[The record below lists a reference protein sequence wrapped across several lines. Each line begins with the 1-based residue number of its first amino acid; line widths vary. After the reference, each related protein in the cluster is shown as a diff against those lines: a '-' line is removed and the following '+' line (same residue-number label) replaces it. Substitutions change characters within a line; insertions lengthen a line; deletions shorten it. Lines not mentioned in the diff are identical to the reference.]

1 MFTALAASG
10 CHKVTDPA
18 PAAGDWSL
26 FGGHRGRYVG
36 LGIYSPS
43 EQWTKIADSAQA
55 ANSPAARPIDDQAI
69 YVVID
74 SATGELRACGDL
86 TGYCIGTNPWKK
98 PLSPAQIAPIVLT
111 EHVKP
116 PEPVEVTSASLR
128 IHVRKAKTPHT
139 SPSPALSQ

>member
-1 MFTALAASG
+1 MKSRILSVIILAAVSASG
-10 CHKVTDPA
+10 CHKVSA
-18 PAAGDWSL
+18 PDAGGDWSL

-43 EQWTKIADSAQA
+43 TQWTKLADTAQA

-86 TGYCIGTNPWKK
+86 TGYCIGMNPWKK
-98 PLSPAQIAPIVLT
+98 PLTPAQIAPIVLT

-116 PEPVEVTSASLR
+116 PEPST
-128 IHVRKAKTPHT
+128 HAK
-139 SPSPALSQ
+139 